1 MGFILR
7 LFVGGSSLPWI
18 IGGIMLLLA
27 SGFTW
32 LKIHDYNV
40 WEEATTAFNQAQ
52 EQLTQKKQEEFQQQ
66 TNTINE
72 NANKIREQ
80 AAKRELQLL
89 ENNAAIE
96 KQAYTEVKSDIPS
109 SPYLKSIVKQLQS
122 TYGVKK

>member
-40 WEEATTAFNQAQ
+40 WEEATNAFNQAQ
-52 EQLTQKKQEEFQQQ
+52 EQLTQKKQEEFVQK
-66 TNTINE
+66 TEVIND
-72 NANKIREQ
+72 NAARIRE
-80 AAKRELQLL
+80 AIAKHEQDMIDIS
-89 ENNAAIE
+89 NGIE
-96 KQAYTEVKSDIPS
+96 KQAITEHKGTEQASK
-109 SPYLKSIVKQLQS
+109 YLKNIIYQLDQN
-122 TYGVKK
+122 YGSKK